1 MIPFLRIEQKG
12 YRSNFCPPKITV
24 TVKRTLDMALKVG
37 GDLLA
42 CGGAH
47 RLIAAQNLGLPIKLR
62 VLESTN
68 DMGEPELH
76 VQHYLAAQPDIS
88 NLNLWSVDVE
98 IADEAAAA

>member
-1 MIPFLRIEQKG
+1 MRKLGSPEIEA
-12 YRSNFCPPKITV
+12 I
-24 TVKRTLDMALKVG
+24 KVG

-76 VQHYLAAQPDIS
+76 VQHYLQGLAAQPDIS